1 MQPSSTL
8 SLSCKEW
15 KVLSQRLGNLLQAVR
30 NSITLGLR
38 HLKIDTVFFDPGA
51 SKSINFY
58 YVLALQKGRYISISI
73 LSYINKIYIPLIK
86 ATTQPPPKKYM
97 ERLFFNK
104 ILPILQIIR
113 SVETRCPSYQQSII
127 KHIMGFHVFHSSRP
141 LKYKPVYVDSMAWIK
156 GVFYPVGSETL
167 VCLPCP

>member
-1 MQPSSTL
+1 MQPSATS

-15 KVLSQRLGNLLQAVR
+15 KVLSQSLGNLLQLVR

-51 SKSINFY
+51 SKRINFY
-58 YVLALQKGRYISISI
+58 YVLALQKGRDIRISS

-86 ATTQPPPKKYM
+86 ATTHPPPKKYM

-104 ILPILQIIR
+104 ILPILQITR
-113 SVETRCPSYQQSII
+113 PVETRCPPYQQSII
-127 KHIMGFHVFHSSRP
+127 SFMLYILAGH
-141 LKYKPVYVDSMAWIK
+141 
-156 GVFYPVGSETL
+156 
-167 VCLPCP
+167 